1 MKQEETKGGLDVLN
15 KSEKIMIKILTCA
28 ALITAALT
36 ATSFAADTKAKC
48 DEATMT
54 MVMDAMKKDTDPKM
68 AKDVEMAAS
77 EMKMAAASMKD
88 KKMDDCSMH
97 IDAAKKHMMMK

>member
-1 MKQEETKGGLDVLN
+1 
-15 KSEKIMIKILTCA
+15 MIKVFISA
-28 ALITAALT
+28 AFITLALT
-36 ATSFAADTKAKC
+36 ATSFADDMAKAKC

-68 AKDVEMAAS
+68 AKDVEMAAG

-88 KKMDDCSMH
+88 NKMDDCSMH

>member
-1 MKQEETKGGLDVLN
+1 
-15 KSEKIMIKILTCA
+15 MIKVFIGA
-28 ALITAALT
+28 AFITLALT
-36 ATSFAADTKAKC
+36 STSFAGDKAKC

-68 AKDVEMAAS
+68 AKDVELAAG